1 VFRITAKLTRDQ
13 PVYDWGDDMTWRS
26 LLLAVVVLMAAL
38 GQSVVP
44 SQAQSQAWP
53 QRTVKFIIPLGPG
66 SGIDTAA
73 RLLTNRLSERWGKPV
88 VIENRP
94 GGDGFVAIGAFVGA
108 RDDHTLLFSPS
119 SAFIAHPFLYEKL
132 PYDPQDLVPIVRVS
146 STLVGVGVPASLK
159 VGSLAE
165 LVALVRAEPGKLN
178 WAGITGAMDL
188 RFAGFLN
195 SAGLNINKIPY
206 RDGVQALNDL
216 AEGRIQVYLT
226 ALSIIR
232 PQIEAGKV
240 KLIVIAN
247 HERAPYAPDIPTA
260 IEAGYPN
267 LTFDGLIGLF
277 GLPDMTQEL
286 RDRIAVDVQAVTS
299 DPAIVT
305 RLEANGQLVR
315 PGNSS
320 EFAAAIDMQRSQ
332 ITAAANSLG
341 IRSNR

>member
-1 VFRITAKLTRDQ
+1 MCSLWSSWVSLS
-13 PVYDWGDDMTWRS
+13 WRS
-26 LLLAVVVLMAAL
+26 VA
-38 GQSVVP
+38 
-44 SQAQSQAWP
+44 
-53 QRTVKFIIPLGPG
+53 
-66 SGIDTAA
+66 AA
-73 RLLTNRLSERWGKPV
+73 RKS
-88 VIENRP
+88 
-94 GGDGFVAIGAFVGA
+94 IGAFVGA

-132 PYDPQDLVPIVRVS
+132 PYDPRDLVPIVRVS

-165 LVALVRAEPGKLN
+165 LVASARAEPGKLN

-240 KLIVIAN
+240 RLIVIAN
-247 HERAPYAPDIPTA
+247 RERAPHAPDIPTA

-277 GLPDMTQEL
+277 GLPETTEEL
-286 RDRIAVDVQAVTS
+286 RNRIAADVQAVAS
-299 DPAIVT
+299 DPAVVT

-320 EFAAAIDMQRSQ
+320 EFAAAIDVQRSQ
-332 ITAAANSLG
+332 IAAAANSLG
-341 IRSNR
+341 IRPDR

>member
-1 VFRITAKLTRDQ
+1 MTR
-13 PVYDWGDDMTWRS
+13 RS
-26 LLLAVVVLMAAL
+26 LPLAVVAVMAAL
-38 GQSVVP
+38 SQSVLP
-44 SQAQSQAWP
+44 SQAQPQAQDWP
-53 QRTVKFIIPLGPG
+53 QRTVKLIIPLGPG

-94 GGDGFVAIGAFVGA
+94 GGDGFVAITAFVGA

-132 PYDPQDLVPIVRVS
+132 PYDPRELVPIVRVS

-159 VGSLAE
+159 VGSLGE

-188 RFAGFLN
+188 SFTGFLN

-232 PQIEAGKV
+232 PQIEVGKV
-240 KLIVIAN
+240 RLIVIAN
-247 HERAPYAPDIPTA
+247 RERAPHAPDIPTA

-267 LTFDGLIGLF
+267 MTFDGLIGLF
-277 GLPDMTQEL
+277 GLPDMSQEL
-286 RDRIAVDVQAVTS
+286 RNRIAADVQAIAS

-305 RLEANGQLVR
+305 RLQANGQLVW

-320 EFAAAIDMQRSQ
+320 EFAAAIDQQRSQ
-332 ITAAANSLG
+332 ITAAASRLG
-341 IRSNR
+341 IKPNR